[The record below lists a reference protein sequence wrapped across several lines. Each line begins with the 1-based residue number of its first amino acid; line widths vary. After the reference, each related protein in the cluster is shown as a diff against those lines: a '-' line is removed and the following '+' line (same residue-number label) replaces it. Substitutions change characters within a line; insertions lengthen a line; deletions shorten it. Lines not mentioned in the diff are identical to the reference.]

1 MSKAPTSQLQNV
13 EYLWCNITAP
23 IIAFT
28 VFLKKGFE
36 NVYWHAIPL
45 MSLSQ
50 YQLDAQCVRNS
61 VSEEPCCGLQ
71 HYF

>member
-36 NVYWHAIPL
+36 NVYWHAITL
-45 MSLSQ
+45 MSLLQ
-50 YQLDAQCVRNS
+50 YQLDQCYRNS
-61 VSEEPCCGLQ
+61 VSEEPSYGLQ